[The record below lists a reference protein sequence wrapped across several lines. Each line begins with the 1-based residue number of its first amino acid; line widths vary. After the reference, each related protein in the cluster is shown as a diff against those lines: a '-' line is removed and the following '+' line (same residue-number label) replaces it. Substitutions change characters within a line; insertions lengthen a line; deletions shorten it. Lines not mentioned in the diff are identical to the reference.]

1 MHITL
6 NVKSVEERNDYL
18 HNVVLSIMTGLKKI
32 VESVKNSKVKL
43 TKGFWDKQN
52 EKIRENQKRFAEEDR
67 SMRMTPKELARKFD
81 V

>member
-1 MHITL
+1 LHITL